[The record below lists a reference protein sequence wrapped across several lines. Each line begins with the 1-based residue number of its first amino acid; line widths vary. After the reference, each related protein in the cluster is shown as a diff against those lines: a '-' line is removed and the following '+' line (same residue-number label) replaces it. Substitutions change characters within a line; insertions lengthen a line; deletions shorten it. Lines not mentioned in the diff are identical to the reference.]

1 MEQFGIDLDT
11 PWEKLSEKEQQI
23 VLYGNGDKL
32 FHFLHEGDFGLRDQ
46 DMTFVGVIPNL
57 WRRYRSGMSESARE
71 MARSY
76 MTELTCTTCH
86 GYRLND
92 QALSVKVGEK
102 ILLNFQF
109 CQLAIRLIM

>member
-1 MEQFGIDLDT
+1 
-11 PWEKLSEKEQQI
+11 
-23 VLYGNGDKL
+23 
-32 FHFLHEGDFGLRDQ
+32 
-46 DMTFVGVIPNL
+46 
-57 WRRYRSGMSESARE
+57 MSESARE

-102 ILLNFQF
+102 ILLSFQF

>member
-1 MEQFGIDLDT
+1 
-11 PWEKLSEKEQQI
+11 
-23 VLYGNGDKL
+23 
-32 FHFLHEGDFGLRDQ
+32 
-46 DMTFVGVIPNL
+46 MTFVGVIPNL

-102 ILLNFQF
+102 NIAEFSILSIGDTLDYVKSLVLSARN
-109 CQLAIRLIM
+109 